1 MGKKLDLPEME
12 ILWKDRKR
20 TIFGLPLSFT
30 RYRLYEDRL
39 IVSKG
44 FLNIVED
51 EVMLFRIID
60 FKVKLSLSQR
70 IFGVGTIELTTS
82 DANNK
87 ELLLQSVKIP
97 RDVKQLLSD
106 KVMEQRKRHG
116 VKSIDSLGESSG
128 EILGS

>member
-1 MGKKLDLPEME
+1 MGKKLDLPKME

-60 FKVKLSLSQR
+60 FKVKLNLSQR

-116 VKSIDSLGESSG
+116 VKSIDSLGESPD
-128 EILGS
+128 EILDS